1 MKSPNIKLRTQQ
13 CLSTVKAQVTEEH
26 LSYQG
31 IYFTLVVEK
40 QIKDG
45 DLNVGLACELLTS
58 CTQAFFRIYPMN
70 LSAFVKS
77 LCLPLSLMLNQ
88 FNTSSKLVV
97 TLELT
102 GIMVMFSHWK
112 QMTTGIEHK
121 CQTQNQSVWC
131 NSPLTCCDGSLVYN
145 LSTCLKSDISGGSIV
160 HAFKS
165 VGCLL

>member
-1 MKSPNIKLRTQQ
+1 MQP

-40 QIKDG
+40 KIKDG

-58 CTQAFFRIYPMN
+58 CTQTFFWEHPIDLLLYFCT
-70 LSAFVKS
+70 FVKS

-88 FNTSSKLVV
+88 FNTSSKSPAKLLV

-102 GIMVMFSHWK
+102 GIMVMFS
-112 QMTTGIEHK
+112 Q
-121 CQTQNQSVWC
+121 
-131 NSPLTCCDGSLVYN
+131 
-145 LSTCLKSDISGGSIV
+145 
-160 HAFKS
+160 
-165 VGCLL
+165 